1 EKIKEDLNVLQIE
14 KVNRE
19 GVLKV
24 LEEERGRLIKD
35 LGNRDEEITQLKDKI
50 QEFRYKIGLQELELR
65 HREDELKRIEKD
77 KDNLVKEK
85 ENFINEINILKEKIA
100 QWKIENVELRIEN
113 KILLDKTKE
122 LEEMRMIKINL
133 EERILNLSKEIES
146 LNNRLRE
153 NVIRLKEREDSIFEK
168 DKLIESINVQIKDYR
183 VKLDEFAKSLSGK
196 DEDILRLNRELE
208 SKNRI
213 IEEKDLFINR
223 IFNSRTYRYL
233 ARPLWLIA
241 DFIKGILKLNK
252 RKRILVIKPY
262 YVSLSNAENALREIR
277 DSFKDAEIILLANL
291 FKLDYE
297 RIKINQSVDRKI
309 LFTPDYKD
317 KRLSKWRLLNL
328 LFRLSFCHIDE
339 TIILIGP
346 PIYHGYRKAKLLAF
360 FSGAK
365 TIKLFFTE
373 NNNLVPFYYYRNL
386 FNIIKVVFQF
396 LWRTIV
402 FWLII
407 LFFIIFV
414 ILPIKIKRLFQK

>member
-1 EKIKEDLNVLQIE
+1 LNVLQLE
-14 KVNRE
+14 KVNGE
-19 GVLKV
+19 NVLRGLK
-24 LEEERGRLIKD
+24 EERNRLLKD
-35 LGNRDEEITQLKDKI
+35 LGNREEELTQLKDKLE
-50 QEFRYKIGLQELELR
+50 EFRYKIGLQELELR
-65 HREDELKRIEKD
+65 YKEESLQRIEKD
-77 KDNLVKEK
+77 KENFVKER
-85 ENFINEINILKEKIA
+85 EHFISEINILKEKIA
-100 QWKIENVELRIEN
+100 QLKIENVKLTVEN

-122 LEEMRMIKINL
+122 LEEMRIIKINL
-133 EERILNLSKEIES
+133 EEQTLNLGKEIER
-146 LNNRLRE
+146 LNHQLKE
-153 NVIRLKEREDSIFEK
+153 NGIRLKEREDSILEK
-168 DKLIESINVQIKDYR
+168 DRLIESINLQIKDYR
-183 VKLDEFAKSLSGK
+183 TKLDEFAKSLCAK
-196 DEDILRLNRELE
+196 DEDILRLNKELE

-241 DFIKGILKLNK
+241 DFIKGRLKLNK

-262 YVSLSNAENALREIR
+262 YVSIANAEDALREIR
-277 DSFKDAEIILLANL
+277 DIFKDAEIILLANL

-297 RIKINQSVDRKI
+297 RIKTNQSVDRKI

-328 LFRLSFCHIDE
+328 LFILSFCHIDE
-339 TIILIGP
+339 TIILIGS

-365 TIKLFFTE
+365 AIKLFFTE

-386 FNIIKVVFQF
+386 FNTIKIIFQF
-396 LWRTIV
+396 LWKTVV

-407 LFFIIFV
+407 LFFTIFV
-414 ILPIKIKRLFQK
+414 ILPIKIKRLFQR